1 MLDAPMA
8 DPAVKLE
15 VSDDHM
21 ANFFEAV
28 KSRKDPICPVEGG
41 HQSAI
46 VGHLIVAALRSGKT
60 LHWDAAKERFIGAN
74 AGDGNDHLSRKM
86 RKPYD
91 YGFAGWKT

>member
-1 MLDAPMA
+1 MT

-15 VSDDHM
+15 VSEDHM

-28 KSRKDPICPVEGG
+28 RAARIRSARSKAG

-46 VGHLIVAALRSGKT
+46 VGHLIVIALRTGKT
-60 LHWDAAKERFIGAN
+60 LHWDAAKEKFVGEG